1 MIDLAAQWW
10 DVAQAVRS
18 LLGAPDGAVLT
29 EPARVPAAVAAHGAA
44 ILVGLPTDVKAD
56 GMPVTCEWPVHVI
69 LPTPVTEAAAGAALN
84 TVAALITGLS
94 CSDYSTEPVDLGGD
108 TTLPAMTVTIT
119 TTTGC

>member
-10 DVAQAVRS
+10 DVAAAVRD

-29 EPARVPAAVAAHGAA
+29 DPAKVPAAVAAHGAA
-44 ILVGLPTDVKAD
+44 VLIGLPTDVRAD
-56 GMPVTCEWPVHVI
+56 GMPVTCEWPVHVV
-69 LPTPVTEAAAGAALN
+69 LPTPVTEAAAGEALN
-84 TVAALITGLS
+84 TLAQLVTGLP
-94 CSDYSTEPVDLGGD
+94 CSGYNTDPLDLGGD

>member
-29 EPARVPAAVAAHGAA
+29 EPSRVPAAVAAHGAA
-44 ILVGLPTDVKAD
+44 ILVGLPTDVRAD
-56 GMPVTCEWPVHVI
+56 GQPVTCEWPVHVI
-69 LPTPVTEAAAGAALN
+69 LPTPVTEAAAGEALN
-84 TVAALITGLS
+84 TIGVLIGGLAAGNYNTDPI
-94 CSDYSTEPVDLGGD
+94 DLGGD
-108 TTLPAMTVTIT
+108 TTMPAMTVTVT